1 MSFDEF
7 QLFQKLPPELRI
19 QIWKEA
25 CIEPRI
31 VEVVFHTYIH
41 FSVQENETYSIF
53 TTQTP
58 APAVLHV
65 CPEAR
70 EEGLK
75 HYTRIFRIA
84 PIAPDY
90 WRDRVIYINSAK
102 DTVCLTF
109 GHNHAR
115 RLIEDDYALVAGLLQ
130 ERWFNEETVGLIQ
143 RIAIEIPVLSHPEWY
158 KLGLILS
165 ILPDLREA
173 IMVVGPINIR
183 GRRNARFVDLTT
195 LEESHLLCPKTSC
208 HIEATRRYIASIDT
222 GLEIR
227 LPPLISFKRL

>member
-7 QLFQKLPPELRI
+7 QLFEKLPPELRI

-25 CIEPRI
+25 CMEPRI

-41 FSVQENETYSIF
+41 FSVPENETYSIF

-75 HYTRIFRIA
+75 HYTRIFRKV

-90 WRDRVIYINSAK
+90 WRDRVIYINPAK
-102 DTVCLTF
+102 DTVFLTY

-115 RLIEDDYALVAGLLQ
+115 RLIEDDYALAAGLLQ

-143 RIAIEIPVLSHPEWY
+143 RLAIEIPVRRHPVWY
-158 KLGLILS
+158 KLGLTLS
-165 ILPDLREA
+165 ILLDLREA

-183 GRRNARFVDLTT
+183 GRRNVRFVDLTL
-195 LEESHLLCPKTSC
+195 LEVRSLLCPITLC
-208 HIEATRRYIASIDT
+208 HLMATRRYIASIEK
-222 GLEIR
+222 GLNIR
-227 LPPLISFKRL
+227 LPPLIRFKRL